1 MRSQGGCA
9 CSQCH
14 STAHPD
20 HGQQHTV
27 MINFSGQKIRNSAT
41 KIFDL
46 IVRLRYFLEYLWNS

>member
-27 MINFSGQKIRNSAT
+27 IINFSGQNISNSAT
-41 KIFDL
+41 RIFDL
-46 IVRLRYFLEYLWNS
+46 IVR